1 MLEEIKIALE
11 RAMSNEID
19 LNESISPEV
28 IDLIAKLHMAIAK
41 DIG

>member
-19 LNESISPEV
+19 LNNAISPEV
-28 IDLIAKLHMAIAK
+28 IDLIARRHMAIVK